1 MDTDF
6 EATLQKEIRRR
17 AFMRRDR
24 LQHEKQRW
32 QDIQHTLD
40 ALHDVTELSRSELRA
55 IARDAQLYCECLD
68 ENFFSIKNQIL
79 VTCGIF
85 GFVIILGW
93 LLINA

>member
-1 MDTDF
+1 MVTDF

-17 AFMRRDR
+17 AFVRRGR

-40 ALHDVTELSRSELRA
+40 ALHDVTGLSRSELRA
-55 IARDAQLYCECLD
+55 IARDARLSCECHN